1 MAIFYSPNIDENS
14 LFLDEEE
21 ARHCVKVLRKKV
33 GDKIEIRD
41 GKGKI
46 AGGIIK
52 KLDIRTCEIEIIDIE
67 LVPPKTS
74 RIHLAVSPTKNQDRI
89 EWLLEKAI
97 EIGLDEIS
105 FPITDR
111 TERPRLKMPRL
122 EKIALSALK
131 QSQQAWLCKINDPK
145 PFKDFLEESNQCQDK
160 FIAYLGMET
169 MGHIHNHINQQNNT
183 LVLIGPEGDFTKNE
197 IKQAFD
203 AGFQGVT
210 LGENRLRTE
219 TAALYAITSF
229 QLKAYS

>member
-1 MAIFYSPNIDENS
+1 MAIFFSPNIDENS
-14 LFLDEEE
+14 IFLDEEE

-52 KLDIRTCEIEIIDIE
+52 KLDIKTCEVDITNIE

-122 EKIALSALK
+122 EKIALAALK

-145 PFKDFLEESNQCQDK
+145 PFKEFLKETNQWEDK

-169 MGHIHNHINQQNNT
+169 IGHIHHHINRQNDT
-183 LVLIGPEGDFTKNE
+183 LVLIGPEGDFTENE

-203 AGFQGVT
+203 SGFKGVT

>member
-1 MAIFYSPNIDENS
+1 LAIFYCPNIEENTIS
-14 LFLDEEE
+14 LDEEE
-21 ARHCVKVLRKKV
+21 SRHCVKVLRKKV
-33 GDKIEIRD
+33 GDRIEIRD

-52 KLDIRTCEIEIIDIE
+52 KLDIKTCEVDIITVE
-67 LVPPKTS
+67 LIPPKTS

-145 PFKDFLEESNQCQDK
+145 PFKDFIKDSIHWQDK
-160 FIAYLGMET
+160 YIAYLGKET
-169 MGHIHNHINQQNNT
+169 IGHIHTHINHQNNT
-183 LVLIGPEGDFTKNE
+183 LILIGPEGDFTESE

-203 AGFQGVT
+203 AGFKGIT

-219 TAALYAITSF
+219 TAALFAVTSY
-229 QLKAYS
+229 QLKSYS

>member
-1 MAIFYSPNIDENS
+1 MEIFYCPNIVTDHVY
-14 LFLDEEE
+14 LDEEE
-21 ARHCVKVLRKKV
+21 SRHCVKVLRKKI

-41 GKGKI
+41 GKGKV
-46 AGGIIK
+46 AGGIIT
-52 KLDIRTCEIEIIDIE
+52 KLDGKNCEVEITNIEI
-67 LVPPKTS
+67 VAAKSS

-111 TERPRLKMPRL
+111 TERPRLKIPRL

-131 QSQQAWLCKINDPK
+131 QSQQAWICKIHDPK
-145 PFKDFLEESNQCQDK
+145 PFKDFIKENLRWQDK

-169 MGHIHNHINQQNNT
+169 ISHIHEHINHQKDT
-183 LVLIGPEGDFTKNE
+183 LILIGPEGDFTENE

-203 AGFQGVT
+203 AGFKGVT

-219 TAALYAITSF
+219 TAALYAITSYH
-229 QLKAYS
+229 LKAYS

>member
-1 MAIFYSPNIDENS
+1 M
-14 LFLDEEE
+14 
-21 ARHCVKVLRKKV
+21 
-33 GDKIEIRD
+33 
-41 GKGKI
+41 
-46 AGGIIK
+46 
-52 KLDIRTCEIEIIDIE
+52 
-67 LVPPKTS
+67 
-74 RIHLAVSPTKNQDRI
+74 AVSPTKNQDRI

-131 QSQQAWLCKINDPK
+131 QSQQAWLCKINEPK
-145 PFKDFLEESNQCQDK
+145 PFKEFLKETNQWQDK

-169 MGHIHNHINQQNNT
+169 IGHIHPHINHQNNT
-183 LVLIGPEGDFTKNE
+183 LVLIGPEGDFTENE

-203 AGFQGVT
+203 AGFKGVT